1 MPSWPAIRSLLKF
14 LLAVAIVLAIGRR
27 FALDLQGHS
36 DLFSLPL
43 RPGWLIL
50 SGLLYLLALGFS
62 AFYWHR
68 LLLKLGQKPTILGTV
83 RAYYVSQTG
92 KYLPGKAWALFFRA
106 ALAREA
112 GVRTGVAVA
121 SSFYEVLTT
130 MSAGV
135 LVAAIVFMWTALGD
149 SHATSQMDW
158 DSLTSALRGGPVEQI
173 LLQPWIPSFLAIAL
187 LVLIGAPILPP
198 VFNRIVG
205 RIGKPFRRDD
215 SLPLPQFD
223 FLALAEGLIITTCG
237 WFLLSASLWAILQGM
252 LTDPPVWSL
261 AHWVHST
268 AYLGLAYVAGFIILV
283 VPSGIGVRELLL
295 IPFLASD
302 LERLPNTPE
311 SKARALAILAVVGLR
326 IVWTTAEVSTIAI
339 LYWVPVAPPNPLLRS
354 PESAEGEARFASLA
368 PSGETKQG

>member
-14 LLAVAIVLAIGRR
+14 LLAIAIILAVGRR

-43 RPGWLIL
+43 RPAWLIL

-83 RAYYVSQTG
+83 RAYYVSHTG

-106 ALAREA
+106 ALARQA

-135 LVAAIVFMWTALGD
+135 LVAAVVFTWTALGN
-149 SHATSQMDW
+149 SHVASQIGW
-158 DSLTSALRGGPVEQI
+158 DSLRE
-173 LLQPWIPSFLAIAL
+173 LLSGQPIEEVLLHAWVPSVLAVGL
-187 LVLIGAPILPP
+187 LIVIGAPILPP
-198 VFNRIVG
+198 IFNRIVG
-205 RIGKPFRRDD
+205 RIGAPFRRDD
-215 SLPLPQFD
+215 SLPLPRFD
-223 FLALAEGLIITTCG
+223 FVALVEGLIITGGG
-237 WFLLSASLWAILQGM
+237 WFLLSASLWATLQGM
-252 LTDPPVWSL
+252 LTDRPVWSWTD
-261 AHWVHST
+261 WVHAT

-295 IPFLASD
+295 IPFLASE

-311 SKARALAILAVVGLR
+311 SKARALAVLVVVGLR
-326 IVWTTAEVSTIAI
+326 VVWTIAEVLTVAI
-339 LYWVPVAPPNPLLRS
+339 LYWVPVAPRL
-354 PESAEGEARFASLA
+354 ESLV
-368 PSGETKQG
+368 PSGETGQG